1 MFPNGVRVYKWPYEI
16 QACEALVKQ
25 EMEKYGYSAYDL
37 QTIPPW
43 SKRSLHAHDFD
54 EIRAAVNGCTTFHF
68 ENFHVTLEPG
78 DILIIPAGTKHSLT
92 SHNGNPF
99 TAFKG
104 NSAGKRSVTE
114 HGDGVGS
121 VEYLESLKK

>member
-1 MFPNGVRVYKWPYEI
+1 MFPNGVHVYKWPYEI
-16 QACEALVKQ
+16 EASEELVKI

-43 SKRSLHAHDFD
+43 SKRSLHSHDYE
-54 EIRAAVNGCTTFHF
+54 EIRAAVKGCTTFHV
-68 ENFHVTLEPG
+68 EDFHVTLEPG
-78 DILIIPAGTKHSLT
+78 DILIIPAGTIHSLK

-104 NSAGKRSVTE
+104 NNAGKRMVTE

-121 VEYLESLKK
+121 VEYLESVKK